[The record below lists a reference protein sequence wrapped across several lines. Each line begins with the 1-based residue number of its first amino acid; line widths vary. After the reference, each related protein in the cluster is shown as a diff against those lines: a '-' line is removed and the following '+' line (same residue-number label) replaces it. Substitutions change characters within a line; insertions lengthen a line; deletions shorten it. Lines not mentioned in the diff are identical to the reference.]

1 MKDGGKLPAA
11 VRDLL
16 QQLDSVEQLE
26 ALLLLHRRP
35 DRDWSALEV
44 SEELRTNAQSIAT
57 RMEGLR
63 ASGLVGPGLEPGSHR
78 YAPRTRD
85 LLASVDALAEEYTVR
100 RVSVITYIIDK
111 PSERIRSF
119 ADAFRLRRDPDA

>member
-1 MKDGGKLPAA
+1 

-16 QQLDSVEQLE
+16 QLLDSVEQLE

-35 DRDWSALEV
+35 DRDWTAEEV
-44 SEELRTNAQSIAT
+44 SEELRTNAQSVAT
-57 RMEGLR
+57 RLDGLR
-63 ASGLVGPGLEPGSHR
+63 FSGLVGPGHGAGTHR

-85 LLASVDALAEEYTVR
+85 LLDAVDALAEEYSVR
-100 RVSVITYIIDK
+100 RVSVITFIIAK
-111 PSERIRSF
+111 PSDRIRSF

>member
-1 MKDGGKLPAA
+1 MKDGGKLPAR

-26 ALLLLHRRP
+26 ALLLLHRRR
-35 DRDWSALEV
+35 DRDWTGLEV

-57 RMEGLR
+57 RLDGLR
-63 ASGLVGPGLEPGSHR
+63 AAGLVGPGAGQGTHR
-78 YAPRTRD
+78 YAPRTREQLD
-85 LLASVDALAEEYTVR
+85 AVDALAEEYSVR
-100 RVSVITYIIDK
+100 RVSVITYIISK

-119 ADAFRLRRDPDA
+119 ADAFRLRRDADA